1 MEQKRTTEPLINR
14 MPRVTRL
21 GKRTNLTEE
30 EAEESIET
38 GKRQNRKSVG
48 VAPSRYGRPPI
59 KKGPKVKP
67 QREDPEELIKKRRM
81 GALKRRLANVRSNGA

>member
-30 EAEESIET
+30 EAEETIET
-38 GKRQNRKSVG
+38 GKRQNKRSATPV
-48 VAPSRYGRPPI
+48 SRYSRPPI
-59 KKGPKVKP
+59 KKGVKP